1 MSLFDLFIYF
11 LVIAN
16 FFSNRSLG
24 NFFHGFCFRFCFGF
38 RFRDS
43 VSEFRIPCF
52 SAAAANRSPEAF
64 RITVNSGVVLKETIN
79 KLTRE
84 DQHN

>member
-11 LVIAN
+11 FVIAN

-24 NFFHGFCFRFCFGF
+24 NFFHGFC
-38 RFRDS
+38 FRDS

-64 RITVNSGVVLKETIN
+64 RITVNSRVVLKETIN

>member
-11 LVIAN
+11 LAIAI
-16 FFSNRSLG
+16 FFFKSIAWNLLSRIPFPFL
-24 NFFHGFCFRFCFGF
+24 FGF
-38 RFRDS
+38 RFRDTD
-43 VSEFRIPCF
+43 SEFRIPCF

-64 RITVNSGVVLKETIN
+64 RIKVNSRVVLKETIN